1 MKKAVYEIDIP
12 LFDLEEQRII
22 EKRCYKVELF
32 DDFLKMNLE
41 FGANETD
48 DRELF
53 KLIGD
58 IGEDE
63 ILKNSLEKPT
73 KDVYRKEILFINK
86 EDISSIVYSKSSE
99 LKYAEIIV
107 NYQSESQSFFFNSK
121 RKAIEYIEALSN
133 WRWNILT
140 SP

>member
-22 EKRCYKVELF
+22 EKKCYKVELF

-58 IGEDE
+58 
-63 ILKNSLEKPT
+63 
-73 KDVYRKEILFINK
+73 
-86 EDISSIVYSKSSE
+86 
-99 LKYAEIIV
+99 
-107 NYQSESQSFFFNSK
+107 
-121 RKAIEYIEALSN
+121 
-133 WRWNILT
+133 
-140 SP
+140 

>member
-22 EKRCYKVELF
+22 
-32 DDFLKMNLE
+32 
-41 FGANETD
+41 
-48 DRELF
+48 
-53 KLIGD
+53 
-58 IGEDE
+58 
-63 ILKNSLEKPT
+63 EKPT

>member
-22 EKRCYKVELF
+22 EKKCYKVELF

-86 EDISSIVYSKSSE
+86 EDISSIVYSKSS
-99 LKYAEIIV
+99 K
-107 NYQSESQSFFFNSK
+107 
-121 RKAIEYIEALSN
+121 LS
-133 WRWNILT
+133 I
-140 SP
+140 